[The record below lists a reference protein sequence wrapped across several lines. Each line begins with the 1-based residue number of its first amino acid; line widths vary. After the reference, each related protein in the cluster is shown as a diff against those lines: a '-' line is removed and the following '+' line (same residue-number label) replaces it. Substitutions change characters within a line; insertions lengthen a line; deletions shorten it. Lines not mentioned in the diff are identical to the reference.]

1 MKERKMTGQEMYSMI
16 DLDKNGVCEI
26 KELEDVIMP
35 LGDFS
40 KKEIK
45 SIHDFFDINKDGKVE
60 QSEFLS

>member
-1 MKERKMTGQEMYSMI
+1 MYSMI